1 MGIFFLWIQTGLN
14 VALGVLKAEL
24 ICEIS
29 LKKNNEG
36 GIKMSSDERKLKELI
51 ADRSAWKE
59 ILQGVLQT
67 EGK

>member
-1 MGIFFLWIQTGLN
+1 
-14 VALGVLKAEL
+14 
-24 ICEIS
+24 
-29 LKKNNEG
+29 
-36 GIKMSSDERKLKELI
+36 MSSDERKLKELI